1 MHVEDSSP
9 REMKAMDAQEIFQ
22 ENYTNLRKLNSRV
35 TNGIRRLERV
45 LLTGRR
51 VIFHETANCHAS
63 PV

>member
-45 LLTGRR
+45 LLTG
-51 VIFHETANCHAS
+51 
-63 PV
+63 